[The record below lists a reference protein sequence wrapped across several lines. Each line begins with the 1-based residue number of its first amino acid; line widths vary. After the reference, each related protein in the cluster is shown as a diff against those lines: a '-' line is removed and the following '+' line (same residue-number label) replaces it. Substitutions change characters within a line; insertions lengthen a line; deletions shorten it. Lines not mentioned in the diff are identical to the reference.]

1 MFGYRFICFLGILF
15 FSFLVSPVFAQ
26 DGNSFITNYQLSEAD
41 IDNQNW
47 AIEQDN
53 DRVMLFAN
61 RRGVLSYD
69 GVEWQLIKTP
79 TFPFSIVKDTASGVV
94 YVGCSD
100 NFGYLRKD
108 DRGVYSYVSISG
120 KYNEFGE
127 INQII
132 INNQHIYFYS
142 EENLFRITKNNYSEI
157 KQFQCKASFPY
168 SGIIKIKNQV
178 YLNITKTGLHKLD
191 PSGPTLFTEGK
202 ILANAQILMGV
213 PFDENQVLIGTNENK
228 FFLFDGKTFKSYSI
242 ESESYLKE
250 SIFSGGINLSE
261 NEFALATLTGGCIIA
276 DKKSG
281 KTKYIINYQNGLPDD
296 EIFAM
301 GKDNYGGLW
310 VSHEYGISRIDNILP
325 VKNFSSYPGL
335 EGNLTSMIDF
345 NNTIYVSSSR
355 GVFYLSEVKD
365 YKEIEILMK
374 TKKEK
379 GKPESDRNGTSR
391 QNIKSTDDVQKDNGS
406 KVQSKRELRKQKR
419 SERIKNG
426 TNKEGLV
433 VETETKTEEPEEK
446 KGFIKRLTKSRKKV
460 SNKEEPVVETETK
473 IEEPEEKKNFIQRLT
488 KSKPEE
494 KAQTIKIQALQSV
507 KYVFK
512 KVAGLDEKCRQLI
525 SYNNRLLVAT
535 NTGLYEVKNNV
546 VKPLIKDRYINY
558 IYQFR
563 DPKRF
568 YIATTTGV
576 FSVFF
581 NAASGGWNIENDY
594 KDFNEN
600 VYSVIEDEKGILW
613 FGCENKVYRVILD
626 KASHPKEIKS
636 YNFNNDYSERVLARN
651 ILGKPFFF
659 LSSGFFSYEDKKDSV
674 LYNPALNSSFPPNS
688 KYIFSQENFTWIF
701 TGSEWLN
708 INRTTGN
715 ATPDDIYLELF
726 DNIHNIYVDAGKNL
740 WVIDGNN
747 SLYKIKAGQKL
758 PTNNFNINIKQI
770 TNDTGYVI
778 SISKVELDYKN
789 SSLEFHLAAPYYVK
803 KGSTQYQ
810 YFVEG
815 LMSGWSKWN
824 TSSNIQLPFIPTGK
838 YKLRVRAKN
847 VLGEI
852 SEERTFTFSVAP
864 PFWKTWWFY
873 TFCFIALVSLV
884 FLMIRMRERNLKRSN
899 KILEDKVKL
908 RTSQLQEQTEKTEE
922 LLLNILPAE
931 TAEELKSKGKAT
943 ARHYDLV
950 SVLFTDF
957 KGFTKIAEAI
967 KPEELINELDICFIK
982 FDEIIAAYNIE
993 KIKTIGDAYM
1003 CAGGLPIRN
1012 KGNPILITLAGL
1024 EICRFMEKLGEE
1036 KKIKG
1041 QPFWELRLGI
1051 HTGPIIAG
1059 VVGKKKFAYDI
1070 WGDTVNTASR
1080 MESSGEV
1087 GKVNIS
1093 GTTYEL
1099 IKEYFDCTF
1108 RGKIEAKNKGKIDM
1122 YFVNGI
1128 KSDYSKN
1135 GAGIEANEIFS
1146 EIISEL

>member
-1 MFGYRFICFLGILF
+1 MSGGRSICFIGIF
-15 FSFLVSPVFAQ
+15 IFTFLLNPIFAQ
-26 DGNSFITNYQLSEAD
+26 DGNSFITNYQLSESD

-61 RRGVLSYD
+61 RRGILSYD

-79 TFPFSIVKDTASGVV
+79 TFPFSILKDTASGII

-100 NFGYLRKD
+100 NFGYLQKD
-108 DRGVYSYVSISG
+108 DRGVYIYSSISEKHDG
-120 KYNEFGE
+120 FGE
-127 INQII
+127 IDQII
-132 INNQHIYFYS
+132 TNNQYIYFYS
-142 EENLFRITKNNYSEI
+142 EENLFRITKNNTTEI
-157 KQFQCKASFPY
+157 KQFKCKPSFPY
-168 SGIIKIKNQV
+168 TGIIKIKEQV
-178 YLNITKTGLHKLD
+178 YVNIAKIGLHRLE
-191 PSGPTLFTEGK
+191 STGPTPLSGENK
-202 ILANAQILMGV
+202 LANAHILLGV
-213 PFDENQVLIGTNENK
+213 PFDKTNILIGTDENQ
-228 FFLFDGKTFKSYSI
+228 FFLFDGKILKKHSL

-250 SIFSGGINLSE
+250 SNFSGGIDLSQT
-261 NEFALATLTGGCIIA
+261 EFALATLTGGCIIV

-310 VSHEYGISRIDNILP
+310 VSHEYGISRIDNLLP

-335 EGNLTSMIDF
+335 EGNLTSTVDF

-355 GVFYLSEVKD
+355 GVFYLSAVKD
-365 YKEIEILMK
+365 FKEIEVLMK
-374 TKKEK
+374 VKKDN
-379 GKPESDRNGTSR
+379 GKPESDKNGAKR
-391 QNIKSTDDVQKDNGS
+391 QNNKSTTEGQKESGAS
-406 KVQSKRELRKQKR
+406 KMSKRELRKQKR
-419 SERIKNG
+419 SERKKKG
-426 TNKEGLV
+426 SEKEKATSETENKE
-433 VETETKTEEPEEK
+433 
-446 KGFIKRLTKSRKKV
+446 
-460 SNKEEPVVETETK
+460 
-473 IEEPEEKKNFIQRLT
+473 EEPEEKKNLLQRL
-488 KSKPEE
+488 SKPKAED

-512 KVAGLDEKCRQLI
+512 KVDGLDEKCKQMI
-525 SYNNRLLVAT
+525 SYSNRLLVAT
-535 NTGLYEVKNNV
+535 NTGLYEVKNNIV
-546 VKPLIKDRYINY
+546 APILKGHYINY
-558 IYQFR
+558 IYQSK

-576 FSVFF
+576 FSIVL
-581 NAASGGWNIENDY
+581 NTSSSKWDIENDY
-594 KDFNEN
+594 KNFNEN
-600 VYSVIEDEKGILW
+600 IYSVIEDEKGILW
-613 FGCENKVYRVILD
+613 LGCENKVYRIILD
-626 KASHPKEIKS
+626 KAYHPTEIKS
-636 YNFNNDYSERVLARN
+636 YGFNNDYSERVLARN

-674 LYNPALNSSFPPNS
+674 LYNSVLNSSFPPNS

-708 INRTTGN
+708 LNRNTGN
-715 ATPDDIYLELF
+715 STPDDIYLELF
-726 DNIHNIYVDAGKNL
+726 DNIHNIYVDARKNL

-747 SLYKIKAGQKL
+747 FLYKINAGQKL
-758 PTNNFNINIKQI
+758 PINNFNINIKQI
-770 TNDTGYVI
+770 TNDTGYII
-778 SISKVELDYKN
+778 SISKIDLDYKN
-789 SSLEFHLAAPYYVK
+789 SSLEFHLTAPYYVK

-815 LMSGWSKWN
+815 LMSGWSKWA
-824 TSSNIQLPFIPTGK
+824 TSSKIQLPFIPAGK

-852 SEERTFTFSVAP
+852 SEERSFSFSVAP

-873 TFCFIALVSLV
+873 SLCIVVTILLV
-884 FLMIRMRERNLKRSN
+884 FLIIRMRERNLKRSN

-922 LLLNILPAE
+922 LLLNILPSE
-931 TAEELKSKGKAT
+931 TAEELKHNGKAT
-943 ARHYDLV
+943 ARHYNLV
-950 SVLFTDF
+950 SILFTDF
-957 KGFTKIAEAI
+957 KGFTKIAELI
-967 KPEELINELDICFIK
+967 TPEDLVNELDICFIK
-982 FDEIIAAYNIE
+982 FDEIIAQYNIE

-1012 KGNPILITLAGL
+1012 KSNPVLITLAGL

-1036 KKIKG
+1036 KKLKG
-1041 QPFWELRLGI
+1041 HPFWELRLGI
-1051 HTGPIIAG
+1051 HTGPVIAG

-1070 WGDTVNTASR
+1070 WGDSVNTASR

-1099 IKEYFDCTF
+1099 IKDYFDCTF

-1122 YFVNGI
+1122 YFVIGI
-1128 KSDYSKN
+1128 KPAFSKD
-1135 GAGIEANEIFS
+1135 GAGIEPNEVFT
-1146 EIISEL
+1146 EIISKF

>member
-1 MFGYRFICFLGILF
+1 MSGFRFIYFLEILF
-15 FSFLVSPVFAQ
+15 FLFLANTVRAQ
-26 DGNSFITNYQLSEAD
+26 EGNSFITNYQLSESD

-61 RRGVLSYD
+61 RRGILSYD
-69 GVEWQLIKTP
+69 GLEWQLIKTP
-79 TFPFSIVKDTASGVV
+79 TFPFSIIKDAPSGIV

-100 NFGYLRKD
+100 NFGYLQKD
-108 DRGVYSYVSISG
+108 DRGIYIYKSISD
-120 KYNEFGE
+120 KYDGFGE
-127 INQII
+127 INQIL
-132 INNQHIYFYS
+132 INNQYIYFYS
-142 EENLFRITKNNYSEI
+142 EESLFRISKSNNNEI
-157 KQFQCKASFPY
+157 KQFKCKPSFPY
-168 SGIIKIKNQV
+168 TGIIKIKEQI
-178 YLNITKTGLHKLD
+178 YLNIAKIGLHKLEA
-191 PSGPTLFTEGK
+191 SGPTPIIGENR
-202 ILANAQILMGV
+202 LANAQILLGV
-213 PFDENQVLIGTNENK
+213 PYDDTRVLIGTNENK
-228 FFLFDGKTFKSYSI
+228 FFLFDGKTFKSHPI

-250 SIFSGGINLSE
+250 SNFSGGIDLSQ

-310 VSHEYGISRIDNILP
+310 VSHEYGISRIDNVLP

-335 EGNLTSMIDF
+335 EGNLTSIIDF

-355 GVFYLSEVKD
+355 GVFYLSAVKD
-365 YKEIEILMK
+365 YKEIEVLMK
-374 TKKEK
+374 TKKDK
-379 GKPESDRNGTSR
+379 GKPESDGNKASI
-391 QNIKSTDDVQKDNGS
+391 QNNKSTPEGKKNSGIFN
-406 KVQSKRELRKQKR
+406 KSKRELRKQKR
-419 SERIKNG
+419 SERKKKG
-426 TNKEGLV
+426 ADKEKEAT
-433 VETETKTEEPEEK
+433 ETEVKDEVAQE
-446 KGFIKRLTKSRKKV
+446 
-460 SNKEEPVVETETK
+460 NQ
-473 IEEPEEKKNFIQRLT
+473 NFLQRLA
-488 KSKPEE
+488 KPKLEDRSQ
-494 KAQTIKIQALQSV
+494 AIKIQALQSV

-512 KVAGLDEKCRQLI
+512 KVEGLDEKCRQMI
-525 SYNNRLLVAT
+525 SYNNQLLVAT
-535 NTGLYEVKNNV
+535 NTGLYEIKNNAI
-546 VKPLIKDRYINY
+546 KTLIKDHYINY
-558 IYQFR
+558 IYQSK

-576 FSVFF
+576 FSIFF
-581 NAASGGWNIENDY
+581 NSNSNGWDIESDY

-600 VYSVIEDEKGILW
+600 VYSVIEDEKGLLW
-613 FGCENKVYRVILD
+613 LGCENKVYRVILD
-626 KASHPKEIKS
+626 KAYHPTNIKS
-636 YNFNNDYSERVLARN
+636 YSFNNDYSERVLARN

-674 LYNPALNSSFPPNS
+674 LYNPTLNSSFPLNS

-708 INRTTGN
+708 LNRNTGN

-726 DNIHNIYVDAGKNL
+726 DNIHNIYVDARKNL

-747 SLYKIKAGQKL
+747 SLYKINAGQKL
-758 PTNNFNINIKQI
+758 TTSNFNINIKQI
-770 TNDTGYVI
+770 TNDTGYII
-778 SISKVELDYKN
+778 SISKIDLDYKN
-789 SSLEFHLAAPYYVK
+789 SSLEFHLTAPYYIK
-803 KGSTQYQ
+803 KESTQYQ

-815 LMSGWSKWN
+815 LMSGWSKWTTN
-824 TSSNIQLPFIPTGK
+824 SKVQLPFIPTGK

-852 SEERTFTFSVAP
+852 SEERAFNFSVAP

-873 TFCFIALVSLV
+873 TFCFIIFISLI
-884 FLMIRMRERNLKRSN
+884 FLMVRMRERNLKRSN

-908 RTSQLQEQTEKTEE
+908 RTAQLQEQTEKTEE

-957 KGFTKIAEAI
+957 KGFTKIAEGI

-982 FDEIIAAYNIE
+982 FDEIIAEYNIE

-1036 KKIKG
+1036 KKLKG

-1122 YFVNGI
+1122 YFVSSI
-1128 KSDYSKN
+1128 KPVYSKN
-1135 GAGIEANEIFS
+1135 GEGIVANELFS
-1146 EIISEL
+1146 EIISKF